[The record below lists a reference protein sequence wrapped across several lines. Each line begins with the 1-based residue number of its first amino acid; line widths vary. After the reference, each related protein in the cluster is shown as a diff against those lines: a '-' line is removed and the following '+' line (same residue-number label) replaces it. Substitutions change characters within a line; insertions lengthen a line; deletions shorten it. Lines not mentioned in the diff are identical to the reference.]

1 MVEAGRRAEEQM
13 QHYLK
18 RAFAEDPNVRGLN
31 DVRVQRSGETAQMD
45 HLVIHRFG
53 IVIIESKSVS
63 TAVRVNANGEW
74 ERKLG
79 SDWRGMPS
87 PIRQARRQAELLK
100 RLLTDH
106 KTALLDRIVL
116 GMIQSGF
123 TNMALDV
130 VVAVSDH
137 GSIRRPRPRDYPEV
151 VKADQVTDWIR
162 KRLAKYRKMTAAL
175 NLSLSDLNEAPRTF
189 GEREVTRIAAF
200 LHSRDKDPFE
210 TVAEKAGHDAFAA
223 TTVPSVRCRECDGG
237 IRFIDYRHGLHYHFR
252 CRACDAIE
260 AIKVACPRCGKR
272 VRLSR
277 KGRDFSILC
286 NDCDVRV
293 PYFSDTLD

>member
-1 MVEAGRRAEEQM
+1 M
-13 QHYLK
+13 QHYLN
-18 RAFAEDPNVRGLN
+18 RAFAEDSSVRVLN
-31 DVRVQRSGETAQMD
+31 DLRVQRSGETAQMD

-53 IVIIESKSVS
+53 IVIIESKSVT

-74 ERKLG
+74 ERRLG
-79 SDWRGMPS
+79 SSWRGMPS
-87 PIRQARRQAELLK
+87 PIQQARRQAELLK
-100 RLLTDH
+100 RLLSDH
-106 KTALLDRIVL
+106 KASLLDRMVL

-130 VVAVSDH
+130 LVAISDN
-137 GSIRRPRPRDYPEV
+137 GSIIRPRPHDYPEV

-162 KRLAKYRKMTAAL
+162 NRLTKYRKMTAPL

-189 GEREVTRIAAF
+189 GAREVTRIAAF
-200 LHSRDKDPFE
+200 LHTRNRNQFE
-210 TVAEKAGHDAFAA
+210 TAAEKAGNDAFTA
-223 TTVPSVRCRECDGG
+223 TTIPSVRCRACESGT
-237 IRFIDYRHGLHYHFR
+237 RFIDYRHGLHYHFR

-260 AIKVACPRCGKR
+260 AIKVACPKCGKR

-277 KGRDFSILC
+277 KGRDFLILC
-286 NDCDVRV
+286 IDCDVRV